1 MMIEENFQAGK
12 TATIIT
18 HDKDRNFPIDTI
30 KVSDILLNSENVA
43 KNLIS
48 NTNMFSHQNL

>member
-12 TATIIT
+12 TATTIT
-18 HDKDRNFPIDTI
+18 HDKDRNIPIDTI